1 MREMADNPTARHRWR
16 IVIAGT
22 AAGLAGVVGLAGNT
36 AGAEPL
42 APQPVLPAPATVTQ
56 TVTVVPNAGPLAPAQ
71 AASVP
76 AAGLA
81 GTPIAPAAVPAPA
94 AAGAMMA
101 PAGTAPVTQA
111 VTQPVAIPLNP
122 DNSGTIK
129 DYLTSKGVTLEP
141 QSARDFKA
149 LHIVLPMPPGWSQVP
164 DPNVPDA
171 FAVIAD
177 RVGGDGLYT
186 SNAQVVVYKLVGD
199 FDPREAIRHGFVD
212 SQQLTAWRPTDG
224 RISVINDVPTS
235 WIEGTYRE
243 NNMTL
248 NTSRHNLIATAGPD
262 RYLVSLAV
270 TTGASVSVASGE
282 ATDAIINGFKVLPP
296 GAVPAAAPAT
306 PAAPG
311 AGPAPAA
318 PAVPVVP
325 AAPAASAAPLATGP
339 VGPGAG
345 TVAPVALGLPR

>member
-1 MREMADNPTARHRWR
+1 MRKMGSSRWR
-16 IVIAGT
+16 ILIAGT
-22 AAGLAGVVGLAGNT
+22 AAGVAGVVGLAGNT

-56 TVTVVPNAGPLAPAQ
+56 TVTVTPNANPLVPAQTAAVPAAAPAVS
-71 AASVP
+71 ASAP

-81 GTPIAPAAVPAPA
+81 APATPGVSVAPVA
-94 AAGAMMA
+94 T
-101 PAGTAPVTQA
+101 GTVTQA
-111 VTQPVAIPLNP
+111 VTIPLNP

-129 DYLTSKGVTLEP
+129 DFLKSKGVSVEP
-141 QSARDFKA
+141 QSAADFKA
-149 LHIVLPMPPGWSQVP
+149 LHIVLPMPTGWSQVP

-186 SNAQVVVYKLVGD
+186 SNAQVTVYKLVGD

-212 SQQLTAWRPTDG
+212 SQQLAAWRPTDG

-248 NTSRHNLIATAGPD
+248 NTSRHNLITTAGPD

-270 TTGASVSVASGE
+270 TTGASVSVASGD

-296 GAVPAAAPAT
+296 GAVPA
-306 PAAPG
+306 
-311 AGPAPAA
+311 PAPAA
-318 PAVPVVP
+318 PAAPLAAPGVAPAPAAPVVP
-325 AAPAASAAPLATGP
+325 APAAPAPSVASAA
-339 VGPGAG
+339 
-345 TVAPVALGLPR
+345 VAPLALGLPG

>member
-1 MREMADNPTARHRWR
+1 MADNPSVRHRWR
-16 IVIAGT
+16 MVLAGT

-36 AGAEPL
+36 AAAEPL

-56 TVTVVPNAGPLAPAQ
+56 TVTVVPNAGLAPAQ

-81 GTPIAPAAVPAPA
+81 GTPAAPVAPA

-111 VTQPVAIPLNP
+111 ITQPVAIPLNP
-122 DNSGTIK
+122 DNSGTIR

-141 QSARDFKA
+141 QNPRDFTA
-149 LHIVLPMPPGWSQVP
+149 LHIVLPMPSGWSQVP

-177 RVGGDGLYT
+177 RTGGDGLYT

-248 NTSRHNLIATAGPD
+248 NTSRHNLIATSGPD

-270 TTGASVSVASGE
+270 TTGASVAVASGD

-296 GAVPAAAPAT
+296 GAVPAAAPAA

-311 AGPAPAA
+311 VPGAAAAPAAPASPAVPAAPAPAA
-318 PAVPVVP
+318 PAG
-325 AAPAASAAPLATGP
+325 SATPLATGA
-339 VGPGAG
+339 GA
-345 TVAPVALGLPR
+345 VAPAALGLAR

>member
-1 MREMADNPTARHRWR
+1 MRKLGDGGTVNQNTSRRWR
-16 IVIAGT
+16 ILIAGT
-22 AAGLAGVVGLAGNT
+22 AAGVAGVVGLAGNT

-56 TVTVVPNAGPLAPAQ
+56 TVTVTPNANPLVPAQ

-76 AAGLA
+76 AG
-81 GTPIAPAAVPAPA
+81 APA
-94 AAGAMMA
+94 AAPPVAGLAAPTVPGVAAVPGMPTVPGAPVA
-101 PAGTAPVTQA
+101 PAATSTMAQPVT
-111 VTQPVAIPLNP
+111 IPLNP
-122 DNSGTIK
+122 DNSGTIR
-129 DYLTSKGVTLEP
+129 DYLTSKGVTMQP

-149 LHIVLPMPPGWSQVP
+149 LHIVLPMPNGWSQVP

-177 RVGGDGLYT
+177 RTGGDGLYT
-186 SNAQVVVYKLVGD
+186 SNAQVLVYKLVGD

-212 SQQLTAWRPTDG
+212 SQQLAAWRPTDG
-224 RISVINDVPTS
+224 RISVINDVPIS

-248 NTSRHNLIATAGPD
+248 NTSRHNLFATAGPD

-270 TTGASVSVASGE
+270 TTGASVAVASGE

-296 GAVPAAAPAT
+296 GAVPAPAPAAPV
-306 PAAPG
+306 AAPG
-311 AGPAPAA
+311 AVPAPAA
-318 PAVPVVP
+318 PAAPAP
-325 AAPAASAAPLATGP
+325 AAP
-339 VGPGAG
+339 
-345 TVAPVALGLPR
+345 VAPVAAVAPLALGLPR

>member
-1 MREMADNPTARHRWR
+1 
-16 IVIAGT
+16 
-22 AAGLAGVVGLAGNT
+22 VVGLAGNT

-81 GTPIAPAAVPAPA
+81 GTPAAPAAPVAPA

-101 PAGTAPVTQA
+101 PVGTAPVTQS

-129 DYLTSKGVTLEP
+129 DYLKSKGVTLEP

-186 SNAQVVVYKLVGD
+186 SNAQVVVYKLIGD

-248 NTSRHNLIATAGPD
+248 NTSRHNLIATSGPD

-296 GAVPAAAPAT
+296 GAVPAAAPAA
-306 PAAPG
+306 PAVPG
-311 AGPAPAA
+311 AAPAPAA
-318 PAVPVVP
+318 PAVPAAPVTP

-339 VGPGAG
+339 AGPGVG